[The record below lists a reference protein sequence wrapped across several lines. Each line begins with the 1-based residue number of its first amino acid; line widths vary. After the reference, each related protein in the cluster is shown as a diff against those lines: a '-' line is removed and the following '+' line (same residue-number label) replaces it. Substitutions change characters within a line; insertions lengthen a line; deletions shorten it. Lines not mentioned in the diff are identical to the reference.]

1 MDLWNNYMYMKISV
15 ITVCFNSG
23 ETIEDCLQSVVKQ
36 RYDNVEHIIID
47 GGSSDNTHSIL
58 NQYKSDLSHL
68 VIEKDD
74 GIYDAMNKGIQ
85 LSSGDV
91 ICLLNSDDVFASDD
105 VLSRVALEFTQH
117 PRAEALLSNITYVD
131 MDDLWGE
138 PLRIGSTKHFAPWH
152 LRFGFNPPHPG
163 LFLRSYV
170 YKKYGL
176 FELGYSISAD
186 YEYIVR
192 LFVKRNINYVKT
204 NIHSVIMREGG
215 VSSSGWSSAHIISK
229 EMVRA
234 CLKNSL
240 MTNYLLVSLRL
251 PIKLVTQVWLRKINI
266 WRS

>member
-1 MDLWNNYMYMKISV
+1 MKISV
-15 ITVCFNSG
+15 VTVCFNSDT
-23 ETIEDCLQSVVKQ
+23 TIEATIQSVIGQK
-36 RYDNVEHIIID
+36 YSNIEHIIID

-58 NQYKSDLSHL
+58 NRHKCNFSHL
-68 VIEKDD
+68 IIERDD

-117 PRAEALLSNITYVD
+117 PRAEALLSNITHVD
-131 MDDLWGE
+131 TDDLWGE
-138 PLRIGSTKHFAPWH
+138 PLRIGSTKYFAPWH
-152 LRFGFNPPHPG
+152 LRFGLNPPHPG
-163 LFLRSYV
+163 LFLRSEV

-192 LFVKRNINYVKT
+192 LFVKRRINYVKT

-215 VSSSGWSSAHIISK
+215 VSTSGWSSTHIISK

-234 CLKNSL
+234 CLNNNM

-251 PIKLVTQVWLRKINI
+251 PIKLVTQVWLRKIKI

>member
-1 MDLWNNYMYMKISV
+1 MKVSI
-15 ITVCFNSG
+15 ITVCYNS
-23 ETIEDCLQSVVKQ
+23 EKTIRDTIESVSAQ
-36 RYDNVEHIIID
+36 DYSEIEHIIID
-47 GGSSDNTHSIL
+47 GGSSDNTQSIL
-58 NQYKSDLSHL
+58 NRYKCNFSHL
-68 VIEKDD
+68 IVERDQ

-91 ICLLNSDDVFASDD
+91 VCLLNSDDVFAADD

-117 PRAEALLSNITYVD
+117 PQAEALLSNITHAD
-131 MDDLWGE
+131 KNDLWGA
-138 PLRIGSTKHFAPWH
+138 PQRIVSTRYFAPWH

-163 LFLRSYV
+163 LFLRSEV

-192 LFVKRNINYVKT
+192 LFVKHRINYVKT
-204 NIHSVIMREGG
+204 NIHSVIMRDGG
-215 VSSSGWSSAHIISK
+215 VSARGWSSTHIISK

-234 CLKNSL
+234 CLKNNV

-251 PIKLVTQVWLRKINI
+251 PIKLVTQVWLRKIKI

>member
-1 MDLWNNYMYMKISV
+1 MKISV
-15 ITVCFNSG
+15 VTACFNSYT
-23 ETIEDCLQSVVKQ
+23 TIEATIQSVIGQK
-36 RYDNVEHIIID
+36 YSNIEHIIID

-58 NQYKSDLSHL
+58 NRYKCNFSHL
-68 VIEKDD
+68 IIERDD

-117 PRAEALLSNITYVD
+117 PRAEALLSNITHVD
-131 MDDLWGE
+131 TDDLWGE
-138 PLRIGSTKHFAPWH
+138 PLRIGSTKYFAPWH

-163 LFLRSYV
+163 LFLRSEV

-192 LFVKRNINYVKT
+192 LFVTRRINYVKT

-215 VSSSGWSSAHIISK
+215 VSTSGWSSTHIISK

-234 CLKNSL
+234 CLKNNV